1 MQEIMKKTYQRL
13 LANANAKFESYRA
26 SGYETVF
33 LLDGRLRI
41 ISSLTNQRLYPGSIG
56 MPWMGVSACSGRVRS
71 TRRTLTASSMW
82 WFLASAGTG

>member
-33 LLDGRLRI
+33 LLDGP
-41 ISSLTNQRLYPGSIG
+41 S
-56 MPWMGVSACSGRVRS
+56 
-71 TRRTLTASSMW
+71 
-82 WFLASAGTG
+82 